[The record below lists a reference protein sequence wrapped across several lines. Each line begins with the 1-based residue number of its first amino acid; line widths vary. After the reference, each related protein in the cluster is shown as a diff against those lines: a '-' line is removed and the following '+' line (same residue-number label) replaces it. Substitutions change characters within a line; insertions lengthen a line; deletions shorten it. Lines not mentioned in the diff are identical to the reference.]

1 MVGVKGQFRIKKTES
16 FLHLELRCLVES
28 GVTRRDQAKENT
40 LNDPGAIDVFF
51 SEAVF

>member
-1 MVGVKGQFRIKKTES
+1 MVGAKGQFRIKKAAS
-16 FLHLELRCLVES
+16 FLHLELRCLVEN

-40 LNDPGAIDVFF
+40 LNDPGAVDVFF